1 MEEKNQEQQKQGQ
14 QKPCKPEELRPISP
28 DEPAEGDLE
37 VVEESLRI
45 HEKAEKR

>member
-1 MEEKNQEQQKQGQ
+1 MEEKNQRQKQGQ
-14 QKPCKPEELRPISP
+14 EKPCKPEELRPIPP

-45 HEKAEKR
+45 HEKAEKK